1 MLMDVYT
8 TTGDKGRLL
17 AHQQHALSAKFSVN
31 AHPILNVDA
40 AKAYQTMDGFG
51 FSLTGGSAMLIAAL
65 KPNARRMLLAE
76 LFTRDGPGIGTS
88 YLRLTLG
95 ASDLSTESYSYN
107 EVPAG
112 QSDFALA
119 SFDIL
124 AGDRQVIP
132 VLQEILAIN
141 PNLKIMASPWSA
153 PRWMKDN
160 GRFIGGSL
168 KPECYDVYARYF
180 VRYLQEMK
188 ANGIP
193 VHAIT
198 LQNEPH
204 NHKNDPSM
212 VMRAPEQIEFIKNHI
227 GPALRAAN
235 LDTQIFCW
243 DHNCDEPDYP
253 LAVLGD
259 LDARQYVAGAAFH
272 LYAGTPD
279 ALSQVLA
286 QHPDKKMYLTEQ
298 WVGSNSSFGGD
309 LVWHARNVMIGVMR
323 NSGSAVLEWN
333 LAATSKCEPHT
344 AGGEAHCVGALT
356 IDGQRVGRNVAYFL
370 IAHAAKF
377 IPPGSVRIE
386 SDDHESIRN
395 VAFVTPDKKI
405 AMIVLNDSDKGQS
418 FNIRHDGKQ
427 TTLTLPAGG
436 LSTCTWLAP

>member
-8 TTGDKGRLL
+8 TTADKGRLL
-17 AHQQHALSAKFSVN
+17 AHQQYALSAKFAAN

-40 AKAYQTMDGFG
+40 AKTYQTMDGFG
-51 FSLTGGSAMLIAAL
+51 FSLTGGSAMLIAGL
-65 KPNARRMLLAE
+65 KPATRRALLTE
-76 LFTRDGPGIGTS
+76 LFTREGFGIGTS

-95 ASDLSTESYSYN
+95 ASDLSTQSYSYN
-107 EVPAG
+107 EMPAG
-112 QSDFALA
+112 QNDFALA
-119 SFDIL
+119 NFDIM
-124 AGDRQVIP
+124 AGDVHVIP

-141 PNLKIMASPWSA
+141 PNIKIMASPWSA

-160 GRFIGGSL
+160 GSFVGGSL

-188 ANGIP
+188 SNGIS

-227 GPALRAAN
+227 GPALAAAK

-259 LDARQYVAGAAFH
+259 VDARQYVAGAAFH

-286 QHPDKKMYLTEQ
+286 QHPDKKMFLTEQ
-298 WVGSNSSFGGD
+298 WVGDNSSFGGD
-309 LVWHARNVMIGVMR
+309 LAWHARNVMIGVMR

-356 IDGQRVGRNVAYFL
+356 IDAQRVGRNVAYFL

-377 IPPGSVRIE
+377 IPPGSVRIQ

-395 VAFVTPDKKI
+395 VAFTTPDQKI
-405 AMIVLNDSDKGQS
+405 AMIVLNDSDKAQS

-427 TTLTLPAGG
+427 ATLNLPAGA
-436 LSTCTWLAP
+436 LSTCTWPAP